1 MSLTFNVFIIS
12 RVSSLNRFRLF
23 VTVKRFYQ
31 YSVFPIF
38 SLCVDVFS
46 TSLLHAKFFCTRF
59 INLLHIVIMMPCY
72 LLLLYSCN
80 FIFLKIKLQAQNSTW
95 LILAH
100 IGRSRVTILKIKT
113 FWGKINFFKTFEI
126 AKIINFKLQKLE
138 EM

>member
-12 RVSSLNRFRLF
+12 SVSSLNRFREF
-23 VTVKRFYQ
+23 VIVKILSYI
-31 YSVFPIF
+31 VFPIF
-38 SLCVDVFS
+38 SICFS
-46 TSLLHAKFFCTRF
+46 TSLLHAKVFLYSFHQS
-59 INLLHIVIMMPCY
+59 LAHSHY
-72 LLLLYSCN
+72 DALLLTTVFLQL
-80 FIFLKIKLQAQNSTW
+80 FLKIKLQAQNPTW
-95 LILAH
+95 LILAQ

>member
-1 MSLTFNVFIIS
+1 MPLTRAITFNIFIIS
-12 RVSSLNRFRLF
+12 RVSSLKRFRLF
-23 VTVKRFYQ
+23 VTVKILS

-59 INLLHIVIMMPCY
+59 INLLYIVIMMPCY
-72 LLLLYSCN
+72 LLLYSCN

-113 FWGKINFFKTFEI
+113 FWAKSIFEI

>member
-23 VTVKRFYQ
+23 VTVKILSYT
-31 YSVFPIF
+31 VFSIF

-72 LLLLYSCN
+72 LLLLLYSCN

-113 FWGKINFFKTFEI
+113 FWGKINFFKDI
-126 AKIINFKLQKLE
+126 WDCQL
-138 EM
+138 

>member
-23 VTVKRFYQ
+23 VTVKIL
-31 YSVFPIF
+31 SNTVFPIF

-72 LLLLYSCN
+72 LLLLLYSCN
-80 FIFLKIKLQAQNSTW
+80 FIFLKIKLQAQTSTW

-113 FWGKINFFKTFEI
+113 FWGKINFFKDI
-126 AKIINFKLQKLE
+126 WDCQNNKL
-138 EM
+138 

>member
-1 MSLTFNVFIIS
+1 MPLTRAITFNIFIIS

-23 VTVKRFYQ
+23 VTVKILSYT
-31 YSVFPIF
+31 VFSIF

-72 LLLLYSCN
+72 LLLLLYSCN

-113 FWGKINFFKTFEI
+113 FWGKINFFKDI
-126 AKIINFKLQKLE
+126 WDCQL
-138 EM
+138 